1 MTTITAYPLEGLETV
16 CLRYLSCWG
25 LHCASTFG
33 IAESAACSL
42 EVGGRNINQ
51 NDSMGDTPLAWAAA
65 NGHEGVVKIL
75 LGRDDIDPN
84 KPGKDDQTP
93 LLRAARN
100 GHERVVKRLLGR
112 NDIDPNKPD
121 EYGRTPL

>member
-1 MTTITAYPLEGLETV
+1 M

-51 NDSMGDTPLAWAAA
+51 NDSMGDAPLAWAAA
-65 NGHEGVVKIL
+65 NRHEGVVKIRL
-75 LGRDDIDPN
+75 RRDDINPD

-93 LLRAARN
+93 HYSLLAIGMR
-100 GHERVVKRLLGR
+100 ERRKYYSDGTTSIPTNQMSMAEHHSGGLLGIGTR
-112 NDIDPNKPD
+112 AW
-121 EYGRTPL
+121 